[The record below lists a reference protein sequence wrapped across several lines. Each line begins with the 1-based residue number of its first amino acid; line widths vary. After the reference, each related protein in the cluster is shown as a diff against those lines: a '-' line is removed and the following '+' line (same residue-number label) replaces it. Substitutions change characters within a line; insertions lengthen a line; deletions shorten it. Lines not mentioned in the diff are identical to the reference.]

1 MYKILLYNQEIAFRP
16 EEINEILFYKKADDI
31 IEEQM
36 KNIISVVNED
46 VNNSKKLA
54 ILLMTFH
61 NNIYLNLSKLF
72 VGSLRKNNIVG
83 YDVTAEDFL
92 ALSDKYNH
100 SLIDIAISLDN
111 SYEEYLYQKKK
122 EKTRRDIEKMTRGR
136 LKGYGFGTGALKAM
150 FVAGIANTASSIA
163 YSAYNGVRGSLKNSD
178 LKNKMDKEIRIA
190 LDKVPNA
197 IKKDFIGAYNIYY
210 DIMGYDTFF
219 TESKIKQALNIK
231 AAIDNGEVPPN
242 EITEQVVEVIKRI
255 PNSME
260 LYLWAEKKTGKR
272 DSGLVQLANL
282 FKIKDYLFK
291 VFSDE
296 VPNMGIN
303 IGNNINK
310 FHYIVYETF
319 ELGDDM
325 IAVMGPEIE
334 DENDNIV
341 YFFRI
346 IAMESGKI
354 GLQELN
360 HEEYEVAAK
369 AYNEA
374 KG

>member
-122 EKTRRDIEKMTRGR
+122 GETRRDIEKMTRGR

-150 FVAGIANTASSIA
+150 FVAGIANTASGIA

-197 IKKDFIGAYNIYY
+197 IKKDFIGAYKIYY
-210 DIMGYDTFF
+210 DLMGYDTFF

-242 EITEQVVEVIKRI
+242 EITEQVVKVIKRI

-260 LYLWAEKKTGKR
+260 LYLWAEEKTGKR

-296 VPNMGIN
+296 VPNMGIRV
-303 IGNNINK
+303 NK

-334 DENDNIV
+334 DENDNIL
-341 YFFRI
+341 YFLRI

-354 GLQELN
+354 GFQELN
-360 HEEYEVAAK
+360 HEEYEVVAK
-369 AYNEA
+369 AYDEA